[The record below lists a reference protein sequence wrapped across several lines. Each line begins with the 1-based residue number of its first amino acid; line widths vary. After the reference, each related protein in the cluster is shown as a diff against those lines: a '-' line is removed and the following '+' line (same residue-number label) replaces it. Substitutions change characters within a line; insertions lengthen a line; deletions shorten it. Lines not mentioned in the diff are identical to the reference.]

1 MRPAGI
7 GQWRIYFAIY
17 FATGSAN
24 KSATKSATKVASI
37 LMDGD
42 CDTAASRLRAL
53 RAAMLGCV
61 RCDVL
66 VRCRTQVVPGHG
78 AAPATVAFV
87 GLAPG
92 RRGGDGTG
100 IPFSGDRSGELLR
113 LMIAR
118 ADLGRVFIT
127 NVVRCNPRDGRG
139 RNRDPSAREIA
150 NCRDHLTAELAAVRP
165 RVVVCL
171 GAVAWRETA
180 GHDAP
185 FRPRRP
191 VTLRS
196 RALRPYPRYPPA
208 FIVCGAYSVQAYARD
223 FARLGRLISRLAGA
237 RRHTV
242 ATAGGTVFRPAD
254 TGPIWE
260 C

>member
-1 MRPAGI
+1 
-7 GQWRIYFAIY
+7 
-17 FATGSAN
+17 
-24 KSATKSATKVASI
+24 
-37 LMDGD
+37 MDGD
-42 CDTAASRLRAL
+42 FDTAASRLRAL

-61 RCDVL
+61 RCDAL
-66 VRCRTQVVPGHG
+66 VGCRTQVVPGHG

-92 RRGGDGTG
+92 RLGGDRTG

-171 GAVAWRETA
+171 GAVSWRETA
-180 GHDAP
+180 GRDAP

-196 RALRPYPRYPPA
+196 GGLLLYPMYHPA
-208 FIVCGAYSVQAYARD
+208 YIVRGAYSVQAYARD

-242 ATAGGTVFRPAD
+242 ATSAGQLFRQSNSR
-254 TGPIWE
+254 PIWE
-260 C
+260 